1 MGFMVKNYSCPWQS
15 IVRSIV
21 VCKVD
26 VIEYSL
32 MIDLF
37 QTLGFYP
44 WILYSVYLFL
54 IVF

>member
-1 MGFMVKNYSCPWQS
+1 MKFVVKNYSCPWQS
-15 IVRSIV
+15 IVISI

-32 MIDLF
+32 MLDLF

-44 WILYSVYLFL
+44 WIMHSVYLFL